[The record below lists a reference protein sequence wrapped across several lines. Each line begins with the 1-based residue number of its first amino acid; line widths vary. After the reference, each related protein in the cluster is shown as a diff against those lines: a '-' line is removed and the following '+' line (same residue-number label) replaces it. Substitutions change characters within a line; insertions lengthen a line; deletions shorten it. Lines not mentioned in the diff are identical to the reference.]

1 MTGRRREFL
10 DYFQHRAAICLD
22 SRSPGAT
29 ARLVKGDFFRRVYG
43 NNPAAAVH
51 WDYPKMTCC
60 PPFERLMDRD
70 LARRAQPYRLQYVGL
85 NYCPF
90 CGRVLSRELWNLE
103 RKK

>member
-29 ARLVKGDFFRRVYG
+29 ARLVKGNFSRRVYG

-60 PPFERLMDRD
+60 PQFERLEERH
-70 LARRAQPYRLQYVGL
+70 QYVGR

-90 CGRVLSRELWNLE
+90 RGRALSRELWNLE